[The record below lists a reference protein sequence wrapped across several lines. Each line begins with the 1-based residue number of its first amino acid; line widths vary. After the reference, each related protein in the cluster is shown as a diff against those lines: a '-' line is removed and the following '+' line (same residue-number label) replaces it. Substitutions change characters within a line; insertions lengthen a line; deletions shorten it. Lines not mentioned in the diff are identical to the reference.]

1 MIDLLI
7 NYSFFLL
14 KVITIVFVLFIPLL
28 IFANA
33 NRHKKFGTKGQLVI
47 KNLSDRLENMGFSVL
62 GSQMNPKSFKKLLK
76 ETNKKK
82 KKEEKNKEK
91 ESIFVLNF
99 YGDMKATGVDKLKE
113 EINAILA
120 SKTKCKEV
128 VVKVESGGGSA
139 FAYGLCAAE
148 LKRFIDNKISLTI
161 CIDKVAA
168 SGGYLMSCVA
178 TKIIAAPWAV
188 VGSIGVIAQLPNLH
202 RLLKKNAIDIELH
215 TAGKYKR
222 TLTTLGKNTPV
233 GRKKFIKELDELHTV
248 FKDFIKKHRPKIDV
262 KKVATGEVWQ
272 GEQAKKIGLIDEIS
286 TSDAY
291 LLGLSSK
298 FKLLEVD
305 YYERKPLGKKLGFAV
320 QDVLENTAF
329 RIYEIFNK
337 NRFF

>member
-14 KVITIVFVLFIPLL
+14 KVITIVFALFIPLL

-33 NRHKKFGTKGQLVI
+33 NRNKKFGTKGQLVI

-148 LKRFIDNKISLTI
+148 LKRLIDNKISLTI
-161 CIDKVAA
+161 CIDKMAA
-168 SGGYLMSCVA
+168 SGGYLMACVA
-178 TKIIAAPWAV
+178 TKIIAAPAV
-188 VGSIGVIAQLPNLH
+188 GMTGIFFSII
-202 RLLKKNAIDIELH
+202 
-215 TAGKYKR
+215 
-222 TLTTLGKNTPV
+222 
-233 GRKKFIKELDELHTV
+233 
-248 FKDFIKKHRPKIDV
+248 
-262 KKVATGEVWQ
+262 
-272 GEQAKKIGLIDEIS
+272 
-286 TSDAY
+286 
-291 LLGLSSK
+291 
-298 FKLLEVD
+298 
-305 YYERKPLGKKLGFAV
+305 
-320 QDVLENTAF
+320 
-329 RIYEIFNK
+329 
-337 NRFF
+337 

>member
-47 KNLSDRLENMGFSVL
+47 KNLSERLENMGFSVL

-82 KKEEKNKEK
+82 KKEEKSKEK
-91 ESIFVLNF
+91 ETIFVLNF

-128 VVKVESGGGSA
+128 VVKVESGGGAA

-248 FKDFIKKHRPKIDV
+248 FKDFVKKHRPKIDV

-305 YYERKPLGKKLGFAV
+305 YYERKPLGKKLGMAV

-329 RIYEIFNK
+329 KIYEIFNK